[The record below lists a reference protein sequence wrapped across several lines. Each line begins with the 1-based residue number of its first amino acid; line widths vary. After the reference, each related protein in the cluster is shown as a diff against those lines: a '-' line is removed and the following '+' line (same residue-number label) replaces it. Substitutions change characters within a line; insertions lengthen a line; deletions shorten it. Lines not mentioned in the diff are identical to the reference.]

1 MSDHTLNQ
9 AARHENS
16 ISMLIP
22 ANILMRYGAL
32 QKVFEKGEYIYHDG
46 DQAKY
51 YFQIA
56 KGKVKVYN
64 SNDEGKVFLQGIF
77 TDGESF
83 GEPPMMINERYP
95 SSAVAITRSVVHKLN
110 NEAFW
115 RLLNDLS
122 DYKQRM
128 LMLMAS
134 RCYAKSIVTREV
146 INQRTEHRLLAFL
159 GDFRRKRGNPQERL
173 LVPFTR
179 QEIADFTGLRVE
191 TVIRTLKLMEAAGQV
206 EIRERKLYS

>member
-1 MSDHTLNQ
+1 
-9 AARHENS
+9 
-16 ISMLIP
+16 MLIP

-46 DQAKY
+46 DHAKY

-56 KGKVKVYN
+56 RGKVKVYN
-64 SNDEGKVFLQGIF
+64 SNEEGKVFLQGIF

-83 GEPPMMINERYP
+83 GEPPMIINERYP
-95 SSAVAITRSVVHKLN
+95 SSAVAITRSVIYKLN
-110 NEAFW
+110 SEAFW

-122 DYKQRM
+122 DYRQRM
-128 LMLMAS
+128 LLLMAS

-159 GDFRRKRGNPQERL
+159 RDFKRKRGNPQERL

-191 TVIRTLKLMEAAGQV
+191 TVIRTLKQMETTGQV
-206 EIRERKLYS
+206 EIRERKLYF